1 MLWVREALIFA
12 GVFVKSASL
21 RLVSF
26 GSSLLI
32 QPPCI
37 HFLISIDASVGGW
50 CIDSWDVSG
59 YCGKM

>member
-1 MLWVREALIFA
+1 MRHGIDKLIF
-12 GVFVKSASL
+12 GEKGRSAV
-21 RLVSF
+21 LVF
-26 GSSLLI
+26 GSWLLI

>member
-12 GVFVKSASL
+12 GVFVKSASS

-37 HFLISIDASVGGW
+37 HLLISIDASVEREG
-50 CIDSWDVSG
+50 
-59 YCGKM
+59 